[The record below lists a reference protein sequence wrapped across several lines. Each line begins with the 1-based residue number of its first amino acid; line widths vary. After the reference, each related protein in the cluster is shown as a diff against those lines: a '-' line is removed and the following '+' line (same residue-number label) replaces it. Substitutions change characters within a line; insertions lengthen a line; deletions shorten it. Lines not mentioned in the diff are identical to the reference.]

1 MALLRCFKGL
11 LNSTMALPWIFPDL
25 GYGWGVAVDG
35 RYGQSMRATRQ
46 SDYLNSW
53 PPKQR

>member
-1 MALLRCFKGL
+1 MALLRCLKGL